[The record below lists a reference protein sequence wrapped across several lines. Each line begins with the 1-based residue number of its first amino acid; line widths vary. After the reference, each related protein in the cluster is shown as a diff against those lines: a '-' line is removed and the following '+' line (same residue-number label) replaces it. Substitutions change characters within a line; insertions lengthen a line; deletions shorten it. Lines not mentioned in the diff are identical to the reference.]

1 MIYSILSKESNII
14 LMINNETI
22 LKYCAFKI
30 ELWNLI
36 TNFDINDNKESE
48 KKNGNEK
55 IVWKQFVEMIILFC

>member
-1 MIYSILSKESNII
+1 LIYSILSKESNII

>member
-1 MIYSILSKESNII
+1 
-14 LMINNETI
+14 MINNETI